1 MSEIIPGQIEYY
13 QNGNLLIWAKYENSE
28 RFIKRKY
35 DKVRIE
41 LVDGRPLSE
50 KQRRMCYA
58 LINAISDWSGDE
70 TEAVKYDTKFR
81 YRKQQLME
89 SDAESIEDFGEFL
102 FSLSNA
108 PMDVVRGY
116 QKYLVWFVI
125 YHDVPIKRPLYEYV
139 DDIND
144 YVNQCLLHKKC
155 AVCGRY
161 AELHHIDAVGMG
173 NDRKEIVHE
182 GMEVISLCREHH
194 TEAHKIGNKDFMAR
208 YHFNG
213 GIQADKS
220 ICKLYG
226 LKEKK
231 K

>member
-1 MSEIIPGQIEYY
+1 
-13 QNGNLLIWAKYENSE
+13 
-28 RFIKRKY
+28 
-35 DKVRIE
+35 
-41 LVDGRPLSE
+41 
-50 KQRRMCYA
+50 MCYA
-58 LINAISDWSGDE
+58 LINAISDWSGEDRE
-70 TEAVKYDTKFR
+70 LTKEHVKFDFIS
-81 YRKQQLME
+81 
-89 SDAESIEDFGEFL
+89 SDIERIADGL

-108 PMDVVRGY
+108 PMSVIAAF
-116 QKYLVWFVI
+116 QSYLVKFILSNDIPV
-125 YHDVPIKRPLYEYV
+125 KRPLYEYV

-155 AVCGRY
+155 AVCGRH

-231 K
+231 I

>member
-1 MSEIIPGQIEYY
+1 MKRKRKVSEIIAGQIEYY
-13 QNGNLLIWAKYENSE
+13 QNGNLLIRAKYDNTE

-41 LVDGRPLSE
+41 LLDGRPLSE

-58 LINAISDWSGDE
+58 LINAISDWSGEDRE
-70 TEAVKYDTKFR
+70 LTKEHVKFDFIS
-81 YRKQQLME
+81 
-89 SDAESIEDFGEFL
+89 SDIERIADGL

-108 PMDVVRGY
+108 PMSVIAAF
-116 QKYLVWFVI
+116 QSYLVKFI
-125 YHDVPIKRPLYEYV
+125 LSNDVPVKRPLYEYV
-139 DDIND
+139 DDIKD
-144 YVNQCLLHKKC
+144 YVYQCLLHKKC

-194 TEAHKIGNKDFMAR
+194 TEVHKIGNKGFMAR

-231 K
+231 E